1 LTKNYL
7 INGSSDKGLNPFDR
21 GLAYGDGVF
30 RTFLVKNGRPL
41 LWMQHFSKLSH
52 DLNTINI
59 SLLKENILLKD
70 ISLLFPSSGSF
81 VGKIIITR
89 GISKRGYS
97 YPENIKPTRI
107 LLKSKYTRIPKILY
121 ETGVTLEVCNTRVNN
136 DHDINGIKHLSRFD
150 NVKAKLELSSFAFD
164 GIMLDQEGLIN
175 ECITSSIFCRYGDVL
190 TTSNHSRGG
199 VYGVTKT
206 IVVSKVKQL
215 GLKMKYSNLSLED
228 LKKADEIVITNSL
241 FGALQVTKINNSS
254 WKNFD
259 LSKKINRLFNEES

>member
-1 LTKNYL
+1 MTKNYL

-59 SLLKENILLKD
+59 PPLKEKLLLKD
-70 ISLLFPSSGSF
+70 ISLLFPSSGFF

-89 GISKRGYS
+89 GISERGYS
-97 YPENIKPTRI
+97 YPDNIKSSRI

-121 ETGVTLEVCNTRVNN
+121 ETGVTLEVCNTRVSN

-150 NVKAKLELSSFAFD
+150 NVRAKLELPSSAFD

-175 ECITSSIFCRYGDVL
+175 ECITSSIFCRYGDFL
-190 TTSNHSRGG
+190 ITSNHSSGG
-199 VYGVTKT
+199 VYGVTKA
-206 IVVSKVKQL
+206 IVASKVKQL
-215 GLKMKYSNLSLED
+215 GLKMKYSNLSLEE

-241 FGALQVTKINNSS
+241 FGALQVTKISDSS
-254 WKNFD
+254 WKVFD
-259 LSKKINRLFNEES
+259 LSKKINRLFNEEN